1 MKTSPTRAPV
11 AQLLVSS
18 SATVRL
24 VHLEAVPLIGLTVG
38 AALENVQARGPLPPM
53 SPGKVGG
60 GKVSR
65 LQQCDTGKLTLNCL
79 RWKFNSRTWCL
90 EAVSQSFSYFQD
102 FN

>member
-1 MKTSPTRAPV
+1 MKTSPALAPV

-24 VHLEAVPLIGLTVG
+24 VHLEAVPVIGSTVG
-38 AALENVQARGPLPPM
+38 AALEIIQARGPLPLT
-53 SPGKVGG
+53 SPGKVGR

-65 LQQCDTGKLTLNCL
+65 FQQRNIGKLTLNCL